1 MKTPQEF
8 FSQNPS
14 LEECKTRFGEPPS
27 DRLYVFNRSLLHIF
41 AESYVGCNPIPII
54 QWFLGPPYCLNID
67 TQSSDLSP
75 TPLMMAGYRGNI
87 AMMHALV
94 KCGANVNAT
103 IQLQIF
109 YAMDP
114 LRSGKIQ
121 TWSVLDYVLDGKA
134 RQLHESVLYLV
145 DNGAKCFCKQEEMPS
160 YVGEFLAKK
169 AQLRRICT
177 LLLGLRF
184 RRLHPAGF
192 EKRLLPV
199 ITQLVWAQRFEI

>member
-75 TPLMMAGYRGNI
+75 TPLMVAGYEGKI
-87 AMMHALV
+87 AMIHALV

-103 IQLQIF
+103 VPPGVYHGRNRGYTVLEYVSSGESKEAVLCLLDLGANRIF
-109 YAMDP
+109 AKEVP
-114 LRSGKIQ
+114 L
-121 TWSVLDYVLDGKA
+121 YVT
-134 RQLHESVLYLV
+134 
-145 DNGAKCFCKQEEMPS
+145 
-160 YVGEFLAKK
+160 EFMAKK
-169 AQLRRICT
+169 KQLRQICT
-177 LLLGLRF
+177 VLLGLRF